1 MASDG
6 YTTDVG
12 QIEQAF
18 QTLALDQGAQAA
30 KGPAV
35 SLLATGSRED
45 ARIRDKLAEQEVL
58 GKLIEVVM
66 TSLPDDLEATIAAL
80 RCIGNAC
87 TTDTARESVLRS
99 GLTWAVQCLDEGDQM
114 SQLITAKVLYN
125 ICYEFEPAQYD
136 CYRWNIHHRLI
147 AIFSRS
153 SSDFEPSDRT
163 LVLDLLL
170 SITGQKTKE
179 NSETLPNDLLKYLV
193 CMPAHFTDVSDV
205 QDFETSLEILLG
217 YLTDPETQAQV
228 IEQRLVA
235 EVWKRFQQ
243 IERMIRMLP
252 PQIPR
257 EDDDD
262 AEIEDQKLL
271 TALSTSMTWSLSDIA
286 ASSRFAEVYPLQD
299 PLINDLLTVLGAS
312 NIIANG
318 INGNAP
324 GLRSE
329 RTINAACQ
337 VVGNYFLHLPSEI
350 LASTIMQL
358 KLYENIYKLMM
369 AVNDAELLHSATG
382 LLVQMTRPSVEV
394 RSTMGAN
401 QSALPAIEKVCGH
414 ETSQLKQDG
423 LRLLRALGR
432 DCPQNQGRFAS
443 LAQQTMASVAAAP
456 QSDAGAEDMVGD
468 AA

>member
-6 YTTDVG
+6 YTTDVE

-18 QTLALDQGAQAA
+18 ETLALDPGAQAV
-30 KGPAV
+30 KGPAL
-35 SLLATGSRED
+35 SLLAIGSRED
-45 ARIRDKLAEQEVL
+45 ARIRDTLGEPEVL
-58 GKLIEVVM
+58 IKLLEVVM
-66 TSLPDDLEATIAAL
+66 TSPRDDLEATIAAL

-87 TTDTARESVLRS
+87 TVDTARETVLRA
-99 GLTWAVQCLDEGDQM
+99 GLAWAVQCLDEGDHM
-114 SQLITAKVLYN
+114 LQLIAAKVLYN

-136 CYRWNIHHRLI
+136 CYRLNIQHRLI
-147 AIFSRS
+147 AILSRS
-153 SSDFEPSDRT
+153 SSDWEVSDRT

-179 NSETLPNDLLKYLV
+179 NNEVLPGDLLENLV
-193 CMPAHFTDVSDV
+193 CLPDRFTDVSDV

-243 IERMIRMLP
+243 TERMLRMLP
-252 PQIPR
+252 AQMPR

-262 AEIEDQKLL
+262 EEIEDQKLL
-271 TALSTSMTWSLSDIA
+271 TALSTTMTWSLSDIA

-299 PLINDLLTVLGAS
+299 PLISDLILVLTAS

-318 INGNAP
+318 TNGNVP

-337 VVGNYFLHLPSEI
+337 VVGNYFLHLSTEI

-394 RSTMGAN
+394 RATMGADG
-401 QSALPAIEKVCGH
+401 SALPAIEKVCGH
-414 ETSQLKQDG
+414 ATSQLKQDG

-432 DCPQNQGRFAS
+432 ECPQNQERFAS
-443 LAQQTMASVAAAP
+443 LAQQTMASVATAQQP
-456 QSDAGAEDMVGD
+456 DAGTEDMVVNAG
-468 AA
+468 